1 LGLCGSAGVLSRVA
15 TAGRIALGSGA
26 LCEILAITTI
36 QSAAR
41 QPNGAARDFCLE
53 NVMINGLLDL
63 SWWQLV
69 LVVLVLTHVTIVSVT
84 VYLHRCQAHRAL
96 ELHPVLGHFFRFWLW
111 MTTGM
116 ITREWVGIHRRHHAR
131 CETPEDPHSPQVLG
145 LRKVLW
151 EGAELYRAA
160 AAQPNLVE
168 RYAHGTPDDWIE
180 RNIYQRFNFI
190 GVSVMLVIDVVL
202 FGIPGIAAWAVQM
215 IWIPFF
221 AAGVINGVGHYW
233 GYRNFQS
240 PDAATNISPWGILI
254 GGEEL
259 HNNHHAFPS
268 SAKLSAR
275 WWEFD
280 IGWMYI
286 RLFSLL
292 GLARV
297 RRVACEPAM
306 DTGKGVIDMDTVKA
320 VVVHRMHVL
329 AHYAR
334 EVIKPVADAELCRS
348 ERHCRRMA
356 RQARRLLIR
365 DESLLDAP
373 SRERLETILSRS
385 QVLATVHR
393 SRKQLQQVWERTA
406 TSQEALLSAL
416 QQWCREAESSGIK
429 ALQDFAR
436 SLRGYHPAVN

>member
-1 LGLCGSAGVLSRVA
+1 MGDL
-15 TAGRIALGSGA
+15 
-26 LCEILAITTI
+26 IT
-36 QSAAR
+36 
-41 QPNGAARDFCLE
+41 
-53 NVMINGLLDL
+53 NGLLGPA
-63 SWWQLV
+63 WWQLLLAV
-69 LVVLVLTHVTIVSVT
+69 LAMTHVTIVAVT

-96 ELHPVLGHFFRFWLW
+96 DLHPAVAHFFRFWLW
-111 MTTGM
+111 LTTGM
-116 ITREWVGIHRRHHAR
+116 ITREWVGVHRRHHAR

-145 LRKVLW
+145 LSKVMW

-160 AAQPNLVE
+160 SRNAELVD

-180 RNIYQRFNFI
+180 RRLYRPYNFL
-190 GVSVMLVIDVVL
+190 GVTVMLVVDVVL

-240 PDAATNISPWGILI
+240 PDAATNIAPWGILI

-268 SAKLSAR
+268 SARLSAR

-286 RLFSLL
+286 RLMSVLR
-292 GLARV
+292 LARV
-297 RRVACEPAM
+297 RRVARQPAFNA
-306 DTGKGVIDMDTVKA
+306 GKSVVDMDTVRA
-320 VVVHRMHVL
+320 VIGHRMHVL
-329 AHYAR
+329 ANYAR
-334 EVIKPVADAELCRS
+334 DVIKPVTTSELCRS
-348 ERHCRRMA
+348 ELHCRRLA
-356 RQARRLLIR
+356 RQARRLLVR
-365 DESLLDAP
+365 EEASLDAP
-373 SRERLETILSRS
+373 SRQRLETILRHS

-393 SRKQLQQVWERTA
+393 SRKQLQQIWDRA
-406 TSQEALLSAL
+406 ASSQDALLAAL
-416 QQWCREAESSGIK
+416 QQWCREAEDSGIR

-436 SLRGYHPAVN
+436 NLRGYVPAAA

>member
-1 LGLCGSAGVLSRVA
+1 
-15 TAGRIALGSGA
+15 
-26 LCEILAITTI
+26 
-36 QSAAR
+36 
-41 QPNGAARDFCLE
+41 
-53 NVMINGLLDL
+53 MINGLLDL

-69 LVVLVLTHVTIVSVT
+69 LVVLALTHVTIVAVT

-96 ELHPVLGHFFRFWLW
+96 DLHPVLGHFFRFWLW

-151 EGAELYRAA
+151 EGAELYREAA
-160 AAQPNLVE
+160 GRPDLVE

-180 RNIYQRFNFI
+180 RHLYQRYNFL
-190 GVSVMLVIDVVL
+190 GVSLMLVINFVL

-215 IWIPFF
+215 VWIPFF
-221 AAGVINGVGHYW
+221 AAGVINGVGHFW

-240 PDAATNISPWGILI
+240 PDAASNISPWGILI

-297 RRVACEPAM
+297 RRVAREPAM
-306 DTGKGVIDMDTVKA
+306 DAGKGVIDMDTVKA
-320 VVVHRMHVL
+320 VVVHRMHIL
-329 AHYAR
+329 ANYAR
-334 EVIKPVADAELCRS
+334 EVIKPVADAELCRT
-348 ERHCRRMA
+348 EQHCKRLA
-356 RQARRLLIR
+356 RQARRLLLR
-365 DESLLDAP
+365 EESSLDAT
-373 SRERLETILSRS
+373 SRARLENILKRS

-393 SRKQLQQVWERTA
+393 SRQQLQQVWERTA
-406 TSQEALLSAL
+406 SSQEALLSAL
-416 QQWCREAESSGIK
+416 QQWCREAENSGIK

-436 SLRGYHPAVN
+436 SLRAYAPAAP